1 MLAEVFLGAVL
12 QVLFDRLAPRELMSL
27 VFRESVKKKLE
38 KWRQTLSAIQMVLKD
53 AEEKQLTDE
62 DVKQWLEAIRDLAY
76 DLEDLF
82 DDFAIE
88 AVQRKLKAEPES
100 GSPASMVRN
109 LVPPRFTPSAVKFNL
124 KMKFEIEKISKR
136 LKEITEQKDRLGLK
150 DGGMSV
156 KIWKRPS
163 STSVPYGPVIGR
175 DEDRKKIIE
184 LILKDE
190 QTDDA
195 NFHVISIVGM
205 AGVGKT
211 TLARLVYN
219 DDAVKHFNPRAWICV
234 SDDFDVMMVTK
245 ALLESVTSQ
254 PCHLKELNE
263 VQVKLASEL
272 EGKKFLLVLDDLWNE
287 NYGLWE
293 ALLPPFSAGAA
304 GSRIIVT
311 TRNASVGKVM
321 GAVQSYNLD
330 FISDNDCWTIFVQ
343 HSLMNEN
350 VGRPGN
356 SGLIRER
363 ILERCRGLPLAART
377 LGGLFR
383 GKELDEWEDI
393 MNGKLWS
400 SSNMGSDIFPIL
412 RLSYHHLPHH
422 LKRCFAY
429 CSLFPRDYEFEEKQL
444 ILLWMAEGLIYQA
457 EGDKPMEDLGGE
469 YFRDLLSRSFFQ
481 QSSSNKSRFVMHDL
495 ISDLA
500 QWVAGISYFRLETKL
515 EGNERSKVS
524 RKARH
529 LSFVGSRYDGAKK
542 FEAISE
548 FKHLR
553 TFLPLMAPYVGY
565 SYLSY
570 HIINQLL
577 PKLQNLRVLSLS
589 GYRIVYLPETIG
601 DLKHL
606 RYLDLSRTQL
616 RSLPASISTLY
627 NLQTLLLENCS
638 SLKFLP
644 PDFGKLFNLRHLNI
658 FGSNL
663 LEGMPLSIGNLT
675 SLQTLSNFV
684 VGKADSFCVI
694 RELGPLVHL
703 RGTLCISKLENVTK
717 AQEARDSY
725 LYGKQDLNEIVM
737 EWSSNLNESQDEET
751 QLEVLN
757 MLQPNVKLK
766 ELTVKC
772 YGGTKFPTWIGD
784 PSFSNLVLLRFENC
798 DNCNSLPPVGQLPFL
813 KDLLIKGMAGVKSVG
828 REFYGESCSRPFQSL
843 ETLHFE
849 NMPRWENWTP
859 LGVNEA
865 FACLRKLSI
874 IRCHNLVRKLP
885 GHLPL
890 LKKLVIHGCWNLV
903 VSVSNLPMLCVLV
916 IEGCKRVECESS
928 VGFGSP
934 YSMAFSKIS
943 EFGNATAGLM
953 HGVSKVEYLKIVD
966 SEKLTTLWEKIPEG
980 LHRLKFLR
988 ELSIEDCPT
997 LVSFP
1002 ASGFPSMLK
1011 VIQIKSCSSLK
1022 SLLPEGTLHSRENAC
1037 LEKLCVVRCDS
1048 MKSIARG
1055 QLPTTLKRL
1064 EISHC
1069 MNLQC
1074 VLDEGEGSSSS
1085 SVMHDEDINN
1095 RSKTHLQYLDIKSCP
1110 SLTTLTSSGKLPATL
1125 THLLLREC
1133 PKLMCLSSTGKLPAA
1148 LQYLE
1153 IQSISKL
1160 QKIAERLHQNTSLE
1174 CIKIWNCHG
1183 LKSFPEDLHNLSK
1196 LRQFQILWCQSFS
1209 SFPAAGLPSNLRV
1222 LGIKNCKNLKALP
1235 NGMRNLTSLQKLDI
1249 SNRLDSLPSPLE
1261 GLPTNLIELN
1271 MIDLKLYKPMF
1282 EWGLQQL
1289 TSLIKLSIHGE
1300 CLDVD
1305 SFPGERENGV
1315 MMLLPNSLSILC
1327 ISYFQ
1332 NLECLSPKGFQNL
1345 TSLNQLKIYNCLKLT
1360 SLPKEGLPP
1369 SLTQLEIR
1377 NCPLLSQHC
1386 NSEKAQ
1392 EWSKIA
1398 HIPCV
1403 LIDNKFIHET
1413 VTTDSSTTQLN
1424 R

>member
-53 AEEKQLTDE
+53 AEEKQLTDA

-88 AVQRKLKAEPES
+88 AMQRKLKAESES
-100 GSPASMVRN
+100 SSPASMVRS
-109 LVPPRFTPSAVKFNL
+109 LVPTRFTPSAVKFNL

-136 LKEITEQKDRLGLK
+136 LKEITEKKDRLGLK

-195 NFHVISIVGM
+195 NFHVISIVG
-205 AGVGKT
+205 
-211 TLARLVYN
+211 
-219 DDAVKHFNPRAWICV
+219 
-234 SDDFDVMMVTK
+234 
-245 ALLESVTSQ
+245 
-254 PCHLKELNE
+254 
-263 VQVKLASEL
+263 
-272 EGKKFLLVLDDLWNE
+272 
-287 NYGLWE
+287 
-293 ALLPPFSAGAA
+293 
-304 GSRIIVT
+304 
-311 TRNASVGKVM
+311 
-321 GAVQSYNLD
+321 
-330 FISDNDCWTIFVQ
+330 
-343 HSLMNEN
+343 
-350 VGRPGN
+350 
-356 SGLIRER
+356 
-363 ILERCRGLPLAART
+363 
-377 LGGLFR
+377 
-383 GKELDEWEDI
+383 
-393 MNGKLWS
+393 
-400 SSNMGSDIFPIL
+400 
-412 RLSYHHLPHH
+412 
-422 LKRCFAY
+422 
-429 CSLFPRDYEFEEKQL
+429 
-444 ILLWMAEGLIYQA
+444 
-457 EGDKPMEDLGGE
+457 
-469 YFRDLLSRSFFQ
+469 
-481 QSSSNKSRFVMHDL
+481 
-495 ISDLA
+495 
-500 QWVAGISYFRLETKL
+500 ISYFRLETKL
-515 EGNERSKVS
+515 EGNERIKVS
-524 RKARH
+524 SKARH
-529 LSFVGSRYDGAKK
+529 FSFVGSRYDGANK

-577 PKLQNLRVLSLS
+577 PGLQNLRVLSLS
-589 GYRIVYLPETIG
+589 GYRIVYLPDTIG

-616 RSLPASISTLY
+616 KSLPASVSTLY

-675 SLQTLSNFV
+675 RLQTLSNFV
-684 VGKADSFCVI
+684 VGKADSLCVI

-725 LYGKQDLNEIVM
+725 LYGKQDLNEVVM
-737 EWSSNLNESQDEET
+737 EWSSNLNESQDEQT

-798 DNCNSLPPVGQLPFL
+798 DKCNSLPPVGQLPFL

-849 NMPRWENWTP
+849 NMPRWEKWIP
-859 LGVNEA
+859 FGVNEA

-885 GHLPL
+885 DHLPS

-903 VSVSNLPMLCVLV
+903 VSVSNLPMLCVLA

-934 YSMAFSKIS
+934 YSMVFSKIS
-943 EFGNATAGLM
+943 EFGHVTAGLM

-1011 VIQIKSCSSLK
+1011 VIQIKSCSGLK

-1037 LEKLCVVRCDS
+1037 LVRLCVVRCDS

-1074 VLDEGEGSSSS
+1074 ALDEGEGSSSS

-1153 IQSISKL
+1153 IQSIPKL
-1160 QKIAERLHQNTSLE
+1160 QKIAERLHQNTFLE

-1183 LKSFPEDLHNLSK
+1183 LKSLPEDLHNLSK
-1196 LRQFQILWCQSFS
+1196 LRQFQIVWCTSFS

-1235 NGMRNLTSLQKLDI
+1235 N
-1249 SNRLDSLPSPLE
+1249 
-1261 GLPTNLIELN
+1261 
-1271 MIDLKLYKPMF
+1271 
-1282 EWGLQQL
+1282 
-1289 TSLIKLSIHGE
+1289 
-1300 CLDVD
+1300 
-1305 SFPGERENGV
+1305 
-1315 MMLLPNSLSILC
+1315 
-1327 ISYFQ
+1327 
-1332 NLECLSPKGFQNL
+1332 
-1345 TSLNQLKIYNCLKLT
+1345 
-1360 SLPKEGLPP
+1360 
-1369 SLTQLEIR
+1369 
-1377 NCPLLSQHC
+1377 
-1386 NSEKAQ
+1386 
-1392 EWSKIA
+1392 
-1398 HIPCV
+1398 
-1403 LIDNKFIHET
+1403 
-1413 VTTDSSTTQLN
+1413 VTTDSFTTQLN